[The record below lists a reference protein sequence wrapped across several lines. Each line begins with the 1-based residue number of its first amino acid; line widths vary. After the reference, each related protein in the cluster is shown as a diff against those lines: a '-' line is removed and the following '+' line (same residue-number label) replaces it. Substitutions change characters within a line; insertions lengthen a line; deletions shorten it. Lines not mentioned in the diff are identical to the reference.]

1 MNFVE
6 KSNLE
11 AIIGKANFW
20 SPKQVVNACEY
31 VGGVPDLDLLIV
43 EKDYFKARP
52 IINFKHHEHG
62 LEISFMLALKLYY
75 LAIPNTSIES
85 IVLEK
90 GSVIDVEE
98 KSVIARAIV
107 GGLLLGPLGAII
119 GGASGLKDKVIKDD
133 DMLLINVNE
142 NGINHNVLLTIKK
155 SKSNDVRDFFL
166 QYFKSVFSVK
176 M

>member
-11 AIIGKANFW
+11 AIIGKASFW
-20 SPKQVVNACEY
+20 NPKQVVNACEY

-52 IINFKHHEHG
+52 LINFKHHEHG
-62 LEISFMLALKLYY
+62 LEISFMFALKLYF
-75 LAIPNTSIES
+75 LAIPNSSIES

-90 GSVIDVEE
+90 GGVIDVEE
-98 KSVIARAIV
+98 RSVIGRAIV
-107 GGLLLGPLGAII
+107 GGLLLGPLGAVL
-119 GGASGLKDKVIKDD
+119 GGASGLKDKVIKDN
-133 DMLLINVNE
+133 DMLLINVAD
-142 NGINHNVLLTIKK
+142 NGTNHNVLLTIKK
-155 SKSNDVRDFFL
+155 NKTNDVRDFFL
-166 QYFKSVFSVK
+166 QYFKSLFTVK